1 MKNDISLLIHIILL
15 ILFMLIVSVLGKCT
29 DDEVNVTTTTK
40 TIDTKPIDSKSIDSK
55 SIDSNNK
62 INNAV
67 TTVQPIS
74 STVKCLCNS
83 ANRL

>member
-40 TIDTKPIDSKSIDSK
+40 TIDTKPIDSKSIDS
-55 SIDSNNK
+55 NNK
-62 INNAV
+62 INNAD